1 MSEYVIISLGS
12 ILVIGIGAQWLSWRL
27 RFPSIVFLMIFGFI
41 AGPVTGVLHPDQLMG
56 ELLFPLVSIS
66 VAIILFEGGMT
77 LRLDEL
83 RSIGKVVVLL
93 ISVGALITWSITTLA
108 AIYLL
113 KLHWEVAILLGAIL
127 VVTGPTVIGPLLRH
141 IRPTEKVADILKW
154 EGIIIDPIGAILA
167 VLVFEAILAGEAYQ
181 AVTVI
186 LLSILK
192 TVFLGGLIGLA
203 FAGLSLFLL
212 RKFWLPDHLQV
223 PTILTFVVTAFVISN
238 MVQEESGLLA
248 VTLMGVV
255 LDNQKI
261 VSVKHIV
268 EFKENLRVL
277 IISVL
282 FILLSARLQLTD
294 IIDFT
299 TNKILFMGALIVIA
313 RPLAVFISTLST
325 DLQFREKL
333 FISWMAPRGIVAAAV
348 SSIFAF
354 KLADIGLPGTE
365 YLVPITFLVIV
376 TTVVLYG
383 LTSSPVARLLKVA
396 QSNPQG
402 ILFIGAQEWSRN
414 MANELQKNGFKV
426 AMIDTNRS
434 DIKKACKAGI
444 PAYFESVLS
453 EDIFEILPLNGIG
466 RLVALTPNDEVNSL
480 AVLHFDE
487 IFERNQL
494 YQLPSVTDEKGSEK
508 NLPPLHLRGRFL
520 FSTDLHFSNF
530 NQRFFSGAT
539 IKSIQLKK
547 EFDYKKFLDSYGEN
561 TIPLFLVQDDKYLE
575 VFTTDTML
583 EPKPGDIIIALIDSI
598 NKDKLKEK

>member
-1 MSEYVIISLGS
+1 MSEHVIISLGS
-12 ILVIGIGAQWLSWRL
+12 ILVIGIGAQWLAWRL
-27 RFPSIVFLMIFGFI
+27 RFPSIVFLMVFGFI

-56 ELLFPLVSIS
+56 DLLFPLVSIS

-83 RSIGKVVVLL
+83 RSIGKVVMLL
-93 ISVGALITWSITTLA
+93 VSIGAIITWITTTLA
-108 AIYLL
+108 AIYIL
-113 KLHWEVAILLGAIL
+113 KLQWEIAVLLGAIL

-154 EGIIIDPIGAILA
+154 EGIVIDPIGAILA
-167 VLVFEAILAGEAYQ
+167 VLVFEAIIAGEAYQ

-186 LLSILK
+186 LLSIFK
-192 TVFLGGLIGLA
+192 TVVFGGLIGLA
-203 FAGLSLFLL
+203 FAGLSIFLL

-223 PTILTFVVTAFVISN
+223 PTILTFVVASFIISN

-248 VTLMGVV
+248 ATLMGVV
-255 LDNQKI
+255 MDNQKI

-277 IISVL
+277 IISIL

-294 IIDFT
+294 ILDFT
-299 TNKILFMGALIVIA
+299 TNKLFFIGVLVLFA
-313 RPLAVFISTLST
+313 RPIAVFISTLRT
-325 DLQFREKL
+325 DLNIREKL

-365 YLVPITFLVIV
+365 FLVPITFLVIV
-376 TTVVLYG
+376 STVVLYG
-383 LTSSPVARLLKVA
+383 LTSSPIARLLKVA

-402 ILFIGAQEWSRN
+402 ILFIGAPAWSRA
-414 MANELQKNGFKV
+414 MAKELQRNGFKV

-434 DIKKACKAGI
+434 DVKKACKSGI

-453 EDIFEILPLNGIG
+453 EDIFEIIPLDGIG

-487 IFERNQL
+487 IFERNEL
-494 YQLPSVTDEKGSEK
+494 YQLPSITEENGTEKD
-508 NLPPLHLRGRFL
+508 LPPLHLRGRFL
-520 FSTDLHFSNF
+520 FRKDLHFSSINH
-530 NQRFFSGAT
+530 RFFSGAT

-547 EFDYKKFLDSYGEN
+547 EFDYKNFREYYGDN
-561 TIPLFLVQDDKYLE
+561 AIPLFLIQKDKDLM
-575 VFTTDTML
+575 VFTTDKVL
-583 EPKPGDIIIALIDSI
+583 EPDPEDVIIALVDSV
-598 NKDKLKEK
+598 NKDNLLQN